1 MGILSKFLRKKSMS
15 PVSGGGWSPIINE
28 PFTGAWQRNMG
39 LKREDLLSF
48 HAVFSCVSL
57 VSKDLGKLPL
67 ELRKKD
73 GEVWTTVKD
82 PRFKF
87 LQKPNRFQTMQ
98 QFIEHWAISK
108 LTRGNTYVLKFR
120 DAFGLVQ
127 QLFVLN
133 PDLVTP
139 LVSDAGE
146 VFYQIGIDK
155 LAQQS
160 QSIILP
166 ASEIIHDRWNCF
178 YHPLVGLSPIS
189 ACVLAASGGVAIQKY
204 GTNFFHNMS
213 RPSGILTA
221 PGKIAEDDA
230 KKIHDAWNQNYSS
243 GNIGKTA
250 VLGGDM
256 KYIPL
261 SMPASDAQLIEQ
273 HKLSAEV
280 CCSVFHVPAFKIG
293 LGGIPQGQKVEDMN
307 LIYYVDCLQSPI
319 EAIENLI
326 DDAFGLKALGLEVFF
341 NTDGLIRMDSNSQ
354 MTYYSNGVKGGIIAP
369 NEARIKFNLKPVSGG
384 DTPYMQQQNFSLEAL
399 AKRDAKDDP
408 FASTS
413 SKNSNA
419 GGGDGSNSG

>member
-1 MGILSKFLRKKSMS
+1 MGMFGNFLRKKSMT
-15 PVSGGGWSPIINE
+15 PVGGGGWYSVINE
-28 PFTGAWQRNMG
+28 PFTGAWQRNME
-39 LKREDLLSF
+39 LKRGDLLSF

-67 ELRKKD
+67 ELRKQEGD
-73 GEVWTTVKD
+73 VWTTVKD

-87 LQKPNRFQTMQ
+87 LEKPNRFQTMQ

-133 PDLVTP
+133 PDLVMP

-146 VFYQIGIDK
+146 VFYQIGVDK

-204 GTNFFHNMS
+204 GANFFHNMS

-221 PGKIAEDDA
+221 PGRIADDDA

-293 LGGIPQGQKVEDMN
+293 LGGIPSGQKVEDMN

-326 DDAFGLKALGLEVFF
+326 DDSFGLKALGLEVFF
-341 NTDGLIRMDSNSQ
+341 NTDGLIRMDANSQ

-369 NEARIKFNLKPVSGG
+369 NEARIKFNLKPVAGG
-384 DTPYMQQQNFSLEAL
+384 NTPYMQQQNFSLEAL

-408 FASTS
+408 FGGAGSTS
-413 SKNSNA
+413 SNA